1 MILFENTEDTCN
13 KVFSIF
19 LSVGDYK
26 LSAKADVTHL
36 PCFTWRSIVVDF
48 LAGAQQYSYKRD
60 KEIFFGQCH
69 EQNSIY
75 NIVMNAVP

>member
-13 KVFSIF
+13 KVISIF
-19 LSVGDYK
+19 LTVGNNK
-26 LSAKADVTHL
+26 LDVTHL

-48 LAGAQQYSYKRD
+48 LAGAQQYSS
-60 KEIFFGQCH
+60 KETERVFLRQCH
-69 EQNSIY
+69 EQNFIH